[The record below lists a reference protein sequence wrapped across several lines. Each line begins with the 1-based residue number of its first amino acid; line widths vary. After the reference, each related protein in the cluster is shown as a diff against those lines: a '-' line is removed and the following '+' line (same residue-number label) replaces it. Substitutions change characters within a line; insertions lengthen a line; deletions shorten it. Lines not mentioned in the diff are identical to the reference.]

1 MSARP
6 ADGLRQALE
15 LFEVAEALVEQRL
28 IREGVP
34 EALREA
40 RMREW
45 RLARPHAPLGDAQG
59 RPVDLRRFR

>member
-1 MSARP
+1 MSARL
-6 ADGLRQALE
+6 ADGLREALE

-34 EALREA
+34 PALREA
-40 RMREW
+40 RLREW

-59 RPVDLRRFR
+59 RPVDLQRFR